1 MDLLIELDV
10 STKISNNYTEM
21 MTKISEI
28 NKISERKKLIAEIQD
43 LFNKANILETPF
55 NNDDDLSKLIIWN
68 FYMIIQSII

>member
-1 MDLLIELDV
+1 
-10 STKISNNYTEM
+10 M